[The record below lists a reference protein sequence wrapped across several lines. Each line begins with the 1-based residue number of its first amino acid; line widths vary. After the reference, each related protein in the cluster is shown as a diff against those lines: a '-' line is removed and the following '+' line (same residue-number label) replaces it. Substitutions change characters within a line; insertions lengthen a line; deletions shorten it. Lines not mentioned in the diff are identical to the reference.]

1 MASSVASKFRVGTF
15 NNISRVGL
23 SRFRQSA
30 YQIGALDSDE
40 AIKDP
45 VRCFFIVFF
54 FSFFFFRHFIG
65 FHFVKLTCHITIIV
79 VFLSLPPLHL
89 SLFLSLSHCYA
100 LTRARSILMIL
111 YLPNSVKKFKKKQQ
125 AILIRSHKLQ
135 VSEIPKSV
143 CAIARCGAGTNNIPV
158 SDLSARG
165 IPVFNTPGAN
175 ANAVKE
181 LVLCGL
187 LLASRRVHQG
197 INHVIEVAESEGTD
211 VAIGRVE
218 KDKKLFAGQELSGK
232 TLGVIGLGAIGASV
246 ANAASALGMK
256 VIGYDPYITV
266 ESALSLN
273 FKGTQLQMANS
284 METVMGA
291 ADYLSLHA
299 PVIKGVTEGMIN
311 RQALESMRPGC
322 NIINFARGELVD
334 GAALKAAFD
343 ADIFKGTYVSDF
355 PDKHLLGHPNVIGMP
370 HLGASTEEAEENSSS
385 MAADTIMSFLETGSV
400 VNSVNFPTIK
410 TEPKSE
416 NIAVRACIV
425 NENRKGML
433 QEITNAFSEF
443 NVARAQNES
452 RDDISYNLIDLEDM
466 PGDLDGLMKTVTGID
481 GVLSARFIVSTDGDN
496 SRYKLNRDNSLM

>member
-1 MASSVASKFRVGTF
+1 VLF
-15 NNISRVGL
+15 
-23 SRFRQSA
+23 
-30 YQIGALDSDE
+30 
-40 AIKDP
+40 
-45 VRCFFIVFF
+45 
-54 FSFFFFRHFIG
+54 
-65 FHFVKLTCHITIIV
+65 
-79 VFLSLPPLHL
+79 LPPP
-89 SLFLSLSHCYA
+89 SPRLF
-100 LTRARSILMIL
+100 ILKSR
-111 YLPNSVKKFKKKQQ
+111 YEQQ

-158 SDLSARG
+158 ADLSARG

-187 LLASRRVHQG
+187 LLASRRIHQG
-197 INHVIEVAESEGTD
+197 INHVLEVAENEGAE

-232 TLGVIGLGAIGASV
+232 TLGVIGLGAIGAGV
-246 ANAASALGMK
+246 ANAASSLGMK
-256 VIGYDPYITV
+256 VVGYDPHITV
-266 ESALSLN
+266 ESALALN

-284 METVMGA
+284 MEHVIGA

-334 GAALKAAFD
+334 APALKAALD
-343 ADIFKGTYVSDF
+343 AGVFKGTYISDF
-355 PDKHLLGHPNVIGMP
+355 PDKHLLGYPNVIGMP

-400 VNSVNFPTIK
+400 INSVNFPTIK
-410 TEPKSE
+410 AEPKSDQ
-416 NIAVRACIV
+416 IALRACIV
-425 NENRKGML
+425 NENKSGML
-433 QEITNAFSEF
+433 AQITNSMSTF
-443 NVARAQNES
+443 NVSRQQNDS
-452 RDDISYNLIDLEDM
+452 RGEIAYNLIDLEDM
-466 PGDLDGLMKTVTGID
+466 PDDLDGLMQTVTGID
-481 GVLSARFIVSTDGDN
+481 GVLSARFIVSADGEN

>member
-1 MASSVASKFRVGTF
+1 M
-15 NNISRVGL
+15 
-23 SRFRQSA
+23 
-30 YQIGALDSDE
+30 
-40 AIKDP
+40 
-45 VRCFFIVFF
+45 
-54 FSFFFFRHFIG
+54 
-65 FHFVKLTCHITIIV
+65 
-79 VFLSLPPLHL
+79 
-89 SLFLSLSHCYA
+89 
-100 LTRARSILMIL
+100 
-111 YLPNSVKKFKKKQQ
+111 
-125 AILIRSHKLQ
+125 
-135 VSEIPKSV
+135 
-143 CAIARCGAGTNNIPV
+143 
-158 SDLSARG
+158 SARG

-481 GVLSARFIVSTDGDN
+481 GVLSARFIVSTDGEN